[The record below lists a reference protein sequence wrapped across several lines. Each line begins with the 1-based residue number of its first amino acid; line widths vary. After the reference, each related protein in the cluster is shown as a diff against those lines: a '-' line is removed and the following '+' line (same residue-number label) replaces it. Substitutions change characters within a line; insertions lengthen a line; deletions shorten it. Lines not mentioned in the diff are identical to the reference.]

1 MNQLAKRLP
10 RECGWESTP
19 DGHLFRPVFRPG
31 PRTPTR
37 RTPRF
42 TRTRRWFTAPTTAS
56 GTGGTARLPLR
67 PSSPR
72 TEEIEAGTSELCLA
86 IATWPDGAAF
96 DYWAFEGLRSPSALH
111 VTSTR
116 CDDPLALSLCARS
129 PCALSLHGCRAEQTG
144 TDRDAQSVLVGGRD
158 GTTRHHLIRELRRAG
173 FDATDASSHGVLS
186 GMSPA
191 NICNRTRRGRGSQL
205 EITTPLLDAMFTSN
219 TIEGRKHTR
228 TPVFWAFVAA
238 VRAAFLQ

>member
-1 MNQLAKRLP
+1 M
-10 RECGWESTP
+10 GVDT
-19 DGHLFRPVFRPG
+19 G
-31 PRTPTR
+31 RTPLPAGLPARAADTYPSNTALYADPALVHGTDYR
-37 RTPRF
+37 IRHRRHRTPSPPAVI
-42 TRTRRWFTAPTTAS
+42 APH
-56 GTGGTARLPLR
+56 GG
-67 PSSPR
+67 
-72 TEEIEAGTSELCLA
+72 EIEAGTSELCLA